1 MTYYSQLSIIEATF
15 FLPRRHADTDI
26 GLLPLLLQIPAR
38 RDLTLRRA
46 ELELTVSES
55 TKTIFDLENIT
66 EGEMTQ
72 RELRF
77 QSEFRRGRRRSRIFM
92 ATLIVLL
99 VLGFIISF
107 NVGRFN
113 VEPRGVLESLIK
125 GIRLGPGRI
134 EEWADARDTVVWL
147 VRMPRILAAILVG
160 GALAVAGATYQGLFR
175 NPMVSPDILGASAG
189 ASVGACFMM
198 LLNQGSAM
206 IQVGAFVMGIVAVAL
221 SYFLSKAVGRGSN
234 MVLLLV
240 LCGMTVNTL
249 FQAVVSIIKYLADVD
264 SQLPAMTYWLM
275 GSLAKVNYGDL
286 LFFAVTFIV
295 GLIPIMALRWRL
307 NVLSFGEDEA
317 KAMGVNVGAVRL
329 ISIVCATLLTAAVV
343 SIAGT
348 IGWVGLMIPH
358 LVRFIVGPNNKT
370 LIPMSLLTGGLF
382 MLIVDDFCRSL
393 LSYEIPL
400 GVLTSLLGAP
410 FFIFILYKRKGAS

>member
-198 LLNQGSAM
+198 LLNQGAAM